1 MAENVGATV
10 EVLGAADTAD
20 VVSVLCETFADD
32 PVMGFVLGSPT
43 GFAARLEKLVTFFV
57 MARVLRDELVLGVRS
72 SEGLEAAALV
82 SYPGAR
88 RSPPELG
95 DRREELWAELGD
107 RARARYEG
115 FGRAAD
121 PLTVAHPH
129 LHLNMIGV
137 RAAARG
143 TGLGRAVLEAVHD
156 LSKHDSGSTGVSLVT
171 SRASNVSLY
180 RHFGYDLLGRAD
192 LEEGF
197 SVWGFFRPD
206 GER

>member
-10 EVLGAADTAD
+10 EVLGAADTVD

-32 PVMGFVLGSPT
+32 PVMRVVLGSPA

-57 MARVLRDELVLGVRS
+57 TARVMRDELVLGVRS
-72 SEGLEAAALV
+72 SEGLDAAALV

-88 RSPPELG
+88 QSPPELG
-95 DRREELWAELGD
+95 ERREELWAELGD
-107 RARARYEG
+107 RARARYEA

-121 PLTVAHPH
+121 PLTVRHPH
-129 LHLNMIGV
+129 IHLNMIGV
-137 RAAARG
+137 RGAARG
-143 TGLGRAVLEAVHD
+143 RGLGRAVLEAVHD
-156 LSKHDSGSTGVSLVT
+156 LSERDSGSTGVSLVT
-171 SRASNVSLY
+171 SRDENVSLY
-180 RHFGYDLLGRAD
+180 RYFGYDLLGRAD

-206 GER
+206 GAR